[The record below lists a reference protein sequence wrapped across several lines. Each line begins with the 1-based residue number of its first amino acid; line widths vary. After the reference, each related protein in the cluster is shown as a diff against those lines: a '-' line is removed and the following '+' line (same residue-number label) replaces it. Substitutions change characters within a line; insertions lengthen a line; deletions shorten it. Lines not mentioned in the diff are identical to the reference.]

1 MSEALIHDVRL
12 VRPGESIAPASVV
25 IAHGK
30 IAGIVEPSHVE
41 PDVSRVEGHGNLL
54 TPGLIDLHTHG
65 IGMHTYDRGPDD
77 LLAGSAMLPRFG
89 ATCILPTLYRVMN
102 RPSLGLLERMADALP
117 LASGAHMP
125 GFHLEGPFLALAGAG
140 ADTIPGDV
148 QLLNE
153 ILAACKHRVIAM
165 SISPEIP
172 GATAVIERLV
182 ERKIVPFITHTCAS
196 VEETQAAIDAGA
208 RHATHFYDVFPI
220 PRERETGVRQVG
232 AVEAILAD
240 PRVSVDFICDGVHA
254 PPLAVKATLAA
265 KSWRNLAL
273 ITDSNIGTALPAGEY
288 ETPWGFVAR
297 VDPDDA
303 SRIATPGHPN
313 FGCLACSSLTMDR
326 GIRNLTSWLN
336 LPTHE
341 IWAMATSNPARIVG
355 LEKKGHIRPGADADL
370 VLWNES
376 LHVLKTWVG
385 GRLVYSAE
393 QGSA

>member
-1 MSEALIHDVRL
+1 MSEDLIHDVRL
-12 VRPGESIAPASVV
+12 VRPGEYIAPASVF
-25 IAHGK
+25 ISQGK
-30 IAGIVEPSHVE
+30 IADIIDP
-41 PDVSRVEGHGNLL
+41 SRVAPRTSRIEGHGNLL

-89 ATCILPTLYRVMN
+89 ATCVLPTLYRVMN
-102 RPSLGLLERMADALP
+102 RQSIDLLERMADALP
-117 LASGAHMP
+117 RASGAHMP
-125 GFHLEGPFLALAGAG
+125 GFHLEGPFLALPGAG

-148 QLLNE
+148 QLLDE
-153 ILAACKHRVIAM
+153 ILAACKYRVRAM

-172 GATAVIERLV
+172 GAIPVIERLV
-182 ERKIVPFITHTCAS
+182 ERNIAPFITHTSAS
-196 VEETQAAIDAGA
+196 AEETQAAIDAGA
-208 RHATHFYDVFPI
+208 RHATHFYDVFPV

-265 KSWRNLAL
+265 KGWRNLAL
-273 ITDSNIGTALPAGEY
+273 ITDSNIGTSLPAGEY

-297 VDPDDA
+297 VDPNDA
-303 SRIATPGHPN
+303 SRIATPGHPH
-313 FGCLACSSLTMDR
+313 FGLLACSSLTMDR
-326 GIRNLTSWLN
+326 GIRNLMSWLN
-336 LPTHE
+336 LQAHE
-341 IWAMATSNPARIVG
+341 IWSMGTSNPARIVG
-355 LEKKGHIRPGADADL
+355 LETKGHIRPGADADL
-370 VLWNES
+370 VLWDDS